1 MDRINELVDLLN
13 EANYNYHVKDNPTIT
28 DQEYDKYLRELIN
41 LEEEYGYV
49 REDSPT
55 KRVGGEVLDGFA
67 KHTHKIPMMSLSNV
81 FNEEEIRDFD
91 NKIKKEGINPE
102 YVCELKIDGLSVSLN
117 YEDGILVSAATRG
130 DGVVGEDITNNVK
143 TIKSVPLKLKK
154 PISIEVRG
162 EIYMPK
168 KVLHELNLRR
178 EAEGL
183 PVFQNC
189 RNAAA
194 GSVRQL
200 DSKVAA
206 SRGLDTF
213 IYHIP
218 NPKDYN
224 LKTHY
229 EALLFLSEL
238 GFKTN
243 PNNRLVKDVD
253 GILEFIKEKAQMRPH
268 LSYDIDGV
276 VIKVNDVSEQIE
288 LGSTAKY
295 PKWATAYKFPA
306 VEVLTKLK
314 DIIFTVGRT
323 GQVTPNAV
331 LEPVIVAG
339 STISRATLH
348 NEDYVIMKDLKI
360 GDIVSIRKAGDVIPE
375 VVEVKKERRTGNEKN
390 FEMIHNCPICG
401 TTLVKKEGQV
411 DYFCLNEH
419 CPTRKIESLIHFAER
434 DAMNIDGLG
443 EKIMEDFFNFS
454 FIRTIPDIYLLQTH
468 REDLT
473 RLEGYGEKSVTKLLE
488 AIEKSKSNSLEKLLF
503 GLGIPHVGSKTAKI
517 IASHYHNIDNIM
529 KATLED
535 LSSINDIGEIIAKSI
550 VDYFQKEDNKIII
563 ERLKQYGINMNY
575 LGQKIIKDETF
586 YGKTFV
592 LTGTMTEYKRD
603 EAKNLIENYGGKTS
617 SSVSKKTDVVIAGAE
632 PGSKYDKAVEL
643 GITIWSEEDFKKKIE
658 ESKRNN

>member
-268 LSYDIDGV
+268 LGYDIDGV

-375 VVEVKKERRTGNEKN
+375 VVEAKNERRTGKEKD
-390 FEMIHNCPICG
+390 FVMTKVCPICG
-401 TTLVKKEGQV
+401 SALNKSEEIVGS
-411 DYFCLNEH
+411 FCVNPK
-419 CPTRKIESLIHFAER
+419 CPARNIESLCHFVSR
-434 DAMNIDGLG
+434 NAMNIDGLG
-443 EKIMEDFFNFS
+443 DRIIEDFYNYGYIKRYS
-454 FIRTIPDIYLLQTH
+454 DIYYLYKK
-468 REDLT
+468 REELIS
-473 RLEGYGEKSVTKLLE
+473 LEGFGNKSVDNLLD
-488 AIEKSKSNSLEKLLF
+488 AIENSKHNSLERFLF
-503 GLGIPHVGSKTAKI
+503 AIGISGIGAKTAKVL
-517 IASHYHNIDNIM
+517 AKRFGNLDNLM
-529 KATLED
+529 AADYDTL
-535 LSSINDIGEIIAKSI
+535 IGIQDVGPILANSI
-550 VDYFQKEDNKIII
+550 VEYFKDTNKLSEVKELVSLGINTEYIGSELGSD
-563 ERLKQYGINMNY
+563 ERLVGKKFVITGSFDFVTREDIKKFIEDRG
-575 LGQKIIKDETF
+575 GQ
-586 YGKTFV
+586 
-592 LTGTMTEYKRD
+592 
-603 EAKNLIENYGGKTS
+603 TS
-617 SSVSKKTDVVIAGAE
+617 TSVSKNTSVVIVGSE
-632 PGSKYDKAVEL
+632 PGKKYDDAVRLNIPIWGENEL
-643 GITIWSEEDFKKKIE
+643 KEIMNYE
-658 ESKRNN
+658 

>member
-55 KRVGGEVLDGFA
+55 KRVGGEVLDGFV

-143 TIKSVPLKLKK
+143 TIKTVPLKLKK

-238 GFKTN
+238 GFN

-375 VVEVKKERRTGNEKN
+375 VVEAKKERRTGKEKD
-390 FEMIHNCPICG
+390 FVMTKVCPICG
-401 TTLVKKEGQV
+401 SALNKSEEIVGS
-411 DYFCLNEH
+411 FCVNPK
-419 CPTRKIESLIHFAER
+419 CPARNIESLCHFVSR
-434 DAMNIDGLG
+434 NAMNIDGLG
-443 EKIMEDFFNFS
+443 DRIIEDFYNYGYIKRYS
-454 FIRTIPDIYLLQTH
+454 DIYYLYKK
-468 REDLT
+468 REELIS
-473 RLEGYGEKSVTKLLE
+473 LEGFGNKSVDNLLD
-488 AIEKSKSNSLEKLLF
+488 AIENSKHNSLERFLF
-503 GLGIPHVGSKTAKI
+503 AIGISGIGAKTAKVL
-517 IASHYHNIDNIM
+517 AKRFGNLDNLM
-529 KATLED
+529 MADYDTL
-535 LSSINDIGEIIAKSI
+535 IGIQDVGPILANSI
-550 VDYFQKEDNKIII
+550 VEYFKDTNKLSEVMELVSLGINTEYIGSELGSD
-563 ERLKQYGINMNY
+563 ERLVGKKFVITGSFDFVTRED
-575 LGQKIIKDETF
+575 IK
-586 YGKTFV
+586 K
-592 LTGTMTEYKRD
+592 
-603 EAKNLIENYGGKTS
+603 LIEDRGGQTS
-617 SSVSKKTDVVIAGAE
+617 TSVSKNTSVVIVGSE
-632 PGSKYDKAVEL
+632 PGKKYDDAVRLNIPIWGENEL
-643 GITIWSEEDFKKKIE
+643 KEIMNYE
-658 ESKRNN
+658 

>member
-143 TIKSVPLKLKK
+143 TIKTVPLKLKK

-268 LSYDIDGV
+268 LGYDIDGV

-375 VVEVKKERRTGNEKN
+375 VVEAKNERRTGKEKD
-390 FEMIHNCPICG
+390 FVMTKVCPICG
-401 TTLVKKEGQV
+401 SALNKSEEIVGS
-411 DYFCLNEH
+411 FCVNPK
-419 CPTRKIESLIHFAER
+419 CPARNIESLCHFVSR
-434 DAMNIDGLG
+434 NAMNIDGLG
-443 EKIMEDFFNFS
+443 DKIIEDFYNYGYIKRYS
-454 FIRTIPDIYLLQTH
+454 DIYYLYKK
-468 REDLT
+468 REELIS
-473 RLEGYGEKSVTKLLE
+473 LEGFGNKSVDNLLD
-488 AIEKSKSNSLEKLLF
+488 AIENSKHNSLERFLF
-503 GLGIPHVGSKTAKI
+503 AIGISGIGAKTAKVL
-517 IASHYHNIDNIM
+517 AKRFGNLDNLM
-529 KATLED
+529 EADYDTL
-535 LSSINDIGEIIAKSI
+535 IGIQDVGPILANSI
-550 VDYFQKEDNKIII
+550 VEYFKDTNKLSEVKELVSLGINTEYIGSELGSD
-563 ERLKQYGINMNY
+563 ERLVGKKFVITGSFDFVTREDIKKFIEDRG
-575 LGQKIIKDETF
+575 GQ
-586 YGKTFV
+586 
-592 LTGTMTEYKRD
+592 
-603 EAKNLIENYGGKTS
+603 TS
-617 SSVSKKTDVVIAGAE
+617 TSVSKNTSVVIVGSE
-632 PGSKYDKAVEL
+632 PGKKYDDAVRLNIPIWGENEL
-643 GITIWSEEDFKKKIE
+643 KEIMNYE
-658 ESKRNN
+658 

>member
-55 KRVGGEVLDGFA
+55 KRVGGEVLDGFV

-81 FNEEEIRDFD
+81 FNEEEIREFD

-130 DGVVGEDITNNVK
+130 DGIVGEDITNNVK
-143 TIKSVPLKLKK
+143 TIKTVPLKLKK

-178 EAEGL
+178 EVEGL

-229 EALLFLSEL
+229 EALEFLSEL

-253 GILEFIKEKAQMRPH
+253 GILEFIKEKAEMRPH

-276 VIKVNDVSEQIE
+276 VIKVNDVSEQLE

-375 VVEVKKERRTGNEKN
+375 VVEAKKERRTGKEKD
-390 FEMIHNCPICG
+390 FVMTKVCPICG
-401 TTLVKKEGQV
+401 SVLNKSEEIVGS
-411 DYFCLNEH
+411 FCVNLK
-419 CPTRKIESLIHFAER
+419 CPARNIESLCHFVSR
-434 DAMNIDGLG
+434 NAMNIDGLG
-443 EKIMEDFFNFS
+443 DRIIEDFYNYGYIKRYS
-454 FIRTIPDIYLLQTH
+454 DIYYLYKK
-468 REDLT
+468 REELIE
-473 RLEGYGEKSVTKLLE
+473 LEGFGNKSVDNLLD
-488 AIEKSKSNSLEKLLF
+488 AIENSKHNSLERFLF
-503 GLGIPHVGSKTAKI
+503 AIGISGIGAKTAKVLAKRFGNLNNLMEADYDTLI
-517 IASHYHNIDNIM
+517 GIQDVGPILASSVVEYFKDTN
-529 KATLED
+529 K
-535 LSSINDIGEIIAKSI
+535 LSEVMELVSLGINTEYIGSELGS
-550 VDYFQKEDNKIII
+550 D
-563 ERLKQYGINMNY
+563 ERLVGKKFVITGSFDFVTREDIKKFIEDRG
-575 LGQKIIKDETF
+575 GQ
-586 YGKTFV
+586 
-592 LTGTMTEYKRD
+592 
-603 EAKNLIENYGGKTS
+603 TS
-617 SSVSKKTDVVIAGAE
+617 TSVSKNTSVVIVGSE
-632 PGSKYDKAVEL
+632 PGKKYDDAVRLNIPIWGENEL
-643 GITIWSEEDFKKKIE
+643 KEIMNYE
-658 ESKRNN
+658 

>member
-268 LSYDIDGV
+268 LGYDIDGV

-375 VVEVKKERRTGNEKN
+375 VVEAKNERRTGKEKD
-390 FEMIHNCPICG
+390 FVMTKVCPICG
-401 TTLVKKEGQV
+401 SALNKSEEIVGS
-411 DYFCLNEH
+411 FCVNPK
-419 CPTRKIESLIHFAER
+419 CPARNIESLCHFVSR
-434 DAMNIDGLG
+434 NAMNIDGLG
-443 EKIMEDFFNFS
+443 DKIIEDFYNYGYIKRYS
-454 FIRTIPDIYLLQTH
+454 DIYYLYKK
-468 REDLT
+468 REELIS
-473 RLEGYGEKSVTKLLE
+473 LEGFGNKSVDNLLD
-488 AIEKSKSNSLEKLLF
+488 AIENSKHNSLERFLF
-503 GLGIPHVGSKTAKI
+503 AIGISGIGAKTAKVL
-517 IASHYHNIDNIM
+517 AKRFGNLDNLM
-529 KATLED
+529 AADYDTL
-535 LSSINDIGEIIAKSI
+535 IGIQDVGPILANSI
-550 VDYFQKEDNKIII
+550 VEYFKDTNKLSEVKELVSLGINTEYIGSELGSD
-563 ERLKQYGINMNY
+563 ERLVGKKFVITGSFDFVTREDIKKFIEDRG
-575 LGQKIIKDETF
+575 GQ
-586 YGKTFV
+586 
-592 LTGTMTEYKRD
+592 
-603 EAKNLIENYGGKTS
+603 TS
-617 SSVSKKTDVVIAGAE
+617 TSVSKNTSVVIVGSE
-632 PGSKYDKAVEL
+632 PGKKYDDAVRLNIPIWGENEL
-643 GITIWSEEDFKKKIE
+643 KEIMNYE
-658 ESKRNN
+658 

>member
-55 KRVGGEVLDGFA
+55 KRVGGEVLDGFV

-130 DGVVGEDITNNVK
+130 DGFVGEDITNNVK
-143 TIKSVPLKLKK
+143 TIKTVPLKLKK

-229 EALLFLSEL
+229 EALEFLSEL

-375 VVEVKKERRTGNEKN
+375 VVEAKKERRTGKEKD
-390 FEMIHNCPICG
+390 FVMTKVCPICG
-401 TTLVKKEGQV
+401 SVLNKSEEIVGS
-411 DYFCLNEH
+411 FCVNPK
-419 CPTRKIESLIHFAER
+419 CPARNIESLCHFVSR
-434 DAMNIDGLG
+434 NAMNIDGLG
-443 EKIMEDFFNFS
+443 DRIIEDFYNYGYIKRYS
-454 FIRTIPDIYLLQTH
+454 DIYYLYKK
-468 REDLT
+468 REELIS
-473 RLEGYGEKSVTKLLE
+473 LEGFGNKSVDNLLD
-488 AIEKSKSNSLEKLLF
+488 AIENSKHNSLERFLF
-503 GLGIPHVGSKTAKI
+503 AIGISGIGAKTAKV
-517 IASHYHNIDNIM
+517 
-529 KATLED
+529 L
-535 LSSINDIGEIIAKSI
+535 AKSLDNLMMADYDTLIGIQDVGPILANSI
-550 VDYFQKEDNKIII
+550 VEYFKDTNKLSEVMELVSLGINTEYIGSELGSD
-563 ERLKQYGINMNY
+563 ERLVGKKFVITGSFDFVTREDIKKFIEDRG
-575 LGQKIIKDETF
+575 GQ
-586 YGKTFV
+586 
-592 LTGTMTEYKRD
+592 
-603 EAKNLIENYGGKTS
+603 TS
-617 SSVSKKTDVVIAGAE
+617 TSVSKNTSVVIVGSE
-632 PGSKYDKAVEL
+632 PGKKYDDAVRLNIPIWGENEL
-643 GITIWSEEDFKKKIE
+643 KEIMNYE
-658 ESKRNN
+658 

>member
-253 GILEFIKEKAQMRPH
+253 GILEFIKEKSQMRPH

-375 VVEVKKERRTGNEKN
+375 VVEAKKERRTGKEKD
-390 FEMIHNCPICG
+390 FVMTKVCPICG
-401 TTLVKKEGQV
+401 SLLNKSEEIVGS
-411 DYFCLNEH
+411 FCVNPK
-419 CPTRKIESLIHFAER
+419 CPARNIESLCHFVSR
-434 DAMNIDGLG
+434 NAMNIDGLG
-443 EKIMEDFFNFS
+443 DRIIEDFYNYGYIKRYS
-454 FIRTIPDIYLLQTH
+454 DIYYLYKK
-468 REDLT
+468 REELIS
-473 RLEGYGEKSVTKLLE
+473 LEGFGNKSVDNLLD
-488 AIEKSKSNSLEKLLF
+488 AIENSKDNSLERFLF
-503 GLGIPHVGSKTAKI
+503 AIGISGIGAKTAKVL
-517 IASHYHNIDNIM
+517 AKRFGNLDNLM
-529 KATLED
+529 MADYDTLIGIQDVGPILANSVVEYFKD
-535 LSSINDIGEIIAKSI
+535 TNKLSEVMALVSLGINTEYIGSELGS
-550 VDYFQKEDNKIII
+550 D
-563 ERLKQYGINMNY
+563 ERLVGKKFVITGSFDFVTREDIKKFIEDRG
-575 LGQKIIKDETF
+575 GQ
-586 YGKTFV
+586 
-592 LTGTMTEYKRD
+592 
-603 EAKNLIENYGGKTS
+603 TS
-617 SSVSKKTDVVIAGAE
+617 TSVSKNTSVVIVGSE
-632 PGSKYDKAVEL
+632 PGKKYDDAVRLNIPIWGENEL
-643 GITIWSEEDFKKKIE
+643 KEIMNYE
-658 ESKRNN
+658 